1 MRYYPVCLDLKRKNC
16 LVVGGGKVALRKI
29 KGLLDGGANIK
40 LVAKEVIPELK
51 SIISDKKITYLGAEY
66 KTDYLKDVFLVIG
79 ATNDE
84 ILNARLSKEA
94 NAANILCNIV
104 DQPEKCNF
112 IVPSVV
118 TRGDLTI
125 AISTAGKSPAMA
137 KKLREELENQFG
149 EDYALFLKLLGKL
162 RSYLKKVVPH
172 QKEREAILNKL
183 VNSNLLVYIKEKN
196 VEAVKK
202 EIKKLV
208 PKISDLDKLLN
219 FKQKE
224 KSQNN
229 V

>member
-1 MRYYPVCLDLKRKNC
+1 MPFLRQEKAQLWPKNC
-16 LVVGGGKVALRKI
+16 GRNWK
-29 KGLLDGGANIK
+29 
-40 LVAKEVIPELK
+40 
-51 SIISDKKITYLGAEY
+51 
-66 KTDYLKDVFLVIG
+66 
-79 ATNDE
+79 
-84 ILNARLSKEA
+84 
-94 NAANILCNIV
+94 
-104 DQPEKCNF
+104 
-112 IVPSVV
+112 
-118 TRGDLTI
+118 
-125 AISTAGKSPAMA
+125 
-137 KKLREELENQFG
+137 NQFG

>member
-1 MRYYPVCLDLKRKNC
+1 MRYYPVCLDLEGKNC
-16 LVVGGGKVALRKI
+16 LVVGGGKVAWRKI
-29 KGLLDGGANIK
+29 KRLLDCGAKIK
-40 LVAKEVIPELK
+40 LVAKEIIPELK

-118 TRGDLTI
+118 SRGDLTI

-137 KKLREELENQFG
+137 KKLREELEKQFG
-149 EDYALFLKLLGKL
+149 EDYAVFLELLGQL

-172 QKEREAILNKL
+172 QKEREVIFDKL
-183 VNSNLLVYIKEKN
+183 INSNLLTYIKEKN
-196 VEAVKK
+196 WEAAKK
-202 EIKKLV
+202 EIKKFV
-208 PKISDLDKLLN
+208 PKTLDLEKLLN
-219 FKQKE
+219 FKSKE
-224 KSQNN
+224 KLQNN
-229 V
+229 A